1 MAGFIYSASK
11 SAKSANLILFTL
23 IIAFTISFVK
33 FSLNSQYYIQSARSL
48 FYACHDLFCKKHRP
62 MAGKYSS
69 CGKREKILF
78 E

>member
-33 FSLNSQYYIQSARSL
+33 FLLNSQYYIQSARSL
-48 FYACHDLFCKKHRP
+48 FYACHDLLQKTPPDGREIFFMRQT
-62 MAGKYSS
+62 GKNS
-69 CGKREKILF
+69 F
-78 E
+78 